1 MNEKDVFISYKA
13 EELNEAMWVRDRL
26 EEQGISC
33 WLAPG
38 SIPGGSSYAVQIPR
52 AIRECV
58 AFVLILSNNAQE
70 SKWVP
75 RELDQA
81 INANKVILPFS
92 IENCQ
97 LKDEFSFYLSNV
109 QRYDAWQNRE
119 KAFSSMV
126 RVIKALIKERDE
138 ARAEEE
144 RAAAATPRITT
155 GIPRLEKIT
164 DPYLQH
170 EGDPLRYR
178 KTTDAGY
185 KLLDVQFCVD
195 EDQTVEPIID
205 LGTLTDDEDEKPEI
219 RTTAVAKDTGTH
231 VTQASKETTIIDTVS
246 YTGLKPGKE
255 YVMKGVLMVA
265 DTGKKLVVNG
275 KEVTAQKKFTPKKA
289 DGTVE
294 MEFKFDSSALAGK
307 SLVVFEDLYRNNVKV
322 TSHADLKDK
331 GQTVKITKP
340 EEPSEPGS
348 PTTPTTSTPSK
359 TGTPTGT
366 SQTSAP
372 VKTGDN
378 SRMLRHLLVFLL
390 AGITAALA
398 AFYRKRG

>member
-1 MNEKDVFISYKA
+1 MCI
-13 EELNEAMWVRDRL
+13 RDRPYGEYRIQEL
-26 EEQGISC
+26 RCE
-33 WLAPG
+33 
-38 SIPGGSSYAVQIPR
+38 
-52 AIRECV
+52 
-58 AFVLILSNNAQE
+58 SN
-70 SKWVP
+70 
-75 RELDQA
+75 
-81 INANKVILPFS
+81 
-92 IENCQ
+92 
-97 LKDEFSFYLSNV
+97 
-109 QRYDAWQNRE
+109 
-119 KAFSSMV
+119 
-126 RVIKALIKERDE
+126 
-138 ARAEEE
+138 
-144 RAAAATPRITT
+144 T
-155 GIPRLEKIT
+155 
-164 DPYLQH
+164 
-170 EGDPLRYR
+170 
-178 KTTDAGY
+178 GY
-185 KLLDVQFCVD
+185 KLLDIQFCVD

-231 VTQASKETTIIDTVS
+231 ETQASKETTIIDTVS

-340 EEPSEPGS
+340 EEPSEPGN
-348 PTTPTTSTPSK
+348 PTTPKTSTPSK
-359 TGTPTGT
+359 TSTPTGT
-366 SQTSAP
+366 SQTSGP

-378 SRMLRHLLVFLL
+378 SKMLRHLLVLL
-390 AGITAALA
+390 LVGITAALA